1 MQWASFADCISA
13 PAPDRHF
20 DKQNITPRYPFGFG
34 LSCVVRFLAGTKAYN
49 RHRYTKFGYSSASV
63 KKGKASKKGKPV
75 PGGQSNL
82 FEEAYSVKVKVQNA
96 GKVAGQATPQ
106 LYTILPDGSGEPP
119 SVMRGF
125 DKVYLKPGQSK
136 QITFSIRLKDL
147 SIWD

>member
-1 MQWASFADCISA
+1 MIPYS
-13 PAPDRHF
+13 
-20 DKQNITPRYPFGFG
+20 
-34 LSCVVRFLAGTKAYN
+34 
-49 RHRYTKFGYSSASV
+49 YTKFGYSSASV

-82 FEEAYSVKVKVQNA
+82 FEEAYSVKVKVQNT
-96 GKVAGQATPQ
+96 GKVAGHATPQ
-106 LYTILPDGSGEPP
+106 LYITLPDGSGEPP

-147 SIWD
+147 SIWDEKTSSWTVPRGTITAFVGENSRDKAVKITLKEA